1 MSEWY
6 DGRVL
11 AHGIHIHYTRTGG
24 NKPPVVLLHG
34 FTDNG
39 LCWTPVARVLEQDYD
54 VIMPDTRGHGLSD
67 GPETGF
73 SLEQRADDVA
83 GLIQELALER
93 PRLLGHSM
101 GAAIAALLAADRPE
115 LVRSILLEDPPWFVA
130 TLLPL
135 QTPGQDIKNNSFY
148 KLIVGLKAL
157 TPDERLVAARA
168 SNPTWSEDELGP
180 WIDSKEQLNIDV
192 FIADTP
198 PPPWREVV
206 SRITCPILLITGD
219 PEKGALITP
228 ERAQEASH
236 LWRNGQVVYIAGAG
250 HNIRRDQFSHY
261 MQVITT
267 FLREQ

>member
-1 MSEWY
+1 MLQWS

-54 VIMPDTRGHGLSD
+54 VIMPDSRGHGLSD

-73 SLEQRADDVA
+73 SLKLQAEDVA
-83 GLIQELALER
+83 GLIRELALEQ

-101 GAAIAALLAADRPE
+101 GAATAALLAADHPQ
-115 LVRSILLEDPPWFVA
+115 LIRSILLEDPPWPVT
-130 TLLPL
+130 TLLSL
-135 QTPGQDIKNNSFY
+135 QTREQDIKSNSFY
-148 KLIVGLKAL
+148 RLITGLKAL
-157 TPDERLVAARA
+157 TPEERLVAARA
-168 SNPTWSEDELGP
+168 SNPMWSEDELGP
-180 WIDSKEQLNIDV
+180 WVESKEQLNMDV
-192 FIADTP
+192 FTAGTP

-219 PEKGALITP
+219 PEKGAIITP
-228 ERAQEASH
+228 EGAQEASH
-236 LWRNGQVVYIAGAG
+236 LWQNGQVVYIAGAG
-250 HNIRRDQFSHY
+250 HNIRRDQFDRY
-261 MQVITT
+261 IQVITT